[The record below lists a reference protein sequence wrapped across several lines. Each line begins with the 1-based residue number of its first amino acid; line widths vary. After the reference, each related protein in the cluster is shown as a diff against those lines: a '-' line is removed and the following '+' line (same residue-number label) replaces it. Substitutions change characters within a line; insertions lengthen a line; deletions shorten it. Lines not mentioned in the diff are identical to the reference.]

1 MGESLCKKL
10 VAEGFCM
17 LSFDLYGHGLSNA
30 PEVDLC
36 DCSFP
41 CCKRRRPRLYTI
53 DFFVDQTEELLLW
66 LGLEATPVNIIGF
79 SLGGTITVAF
89 AKRHPDQV
97 KRLLVMSPAGFLPKI
112 PCLWYVL
119 QACWCCIIL
128 LLPRMLCAC
137 LCQQATFIRSLKKNN
152 ASLADSVAENSWK
165 RFVWQFYFKR
175 GAAGAT
181 LAVTHRIPWFN
192 LRDMFLEVG
201 KHPRPVLLIWGLH
214 DKLNPVIPVAEE
226 VKQCFSNCGLVVVR
240 DAGHISICDQPHL
253 VAFHTLKFLQ
263 MPLDVD
269 IEIAC
274 LGTGDEDPH
283 NLEAGE
289 RSQEFVYLPPAIDSS
304 EGLHI
309 STLMHDTIDKDTMT
323 PTNAKESDAAIEL
336 ACDEYDSNH
345 ENISI

>member
-79 SLGGTITVAF
+79 SLGGTIAVAF

-137 LCQQATFIRSLKKNN
+137 LCQRAQFIRSLKKNN
-152 ASLADSVAENSWK
+152 ASLADSVAENSWAK
-165 RFVWQFYFKR
+165 FVWQFYIKR
-175 GAAGAT
+175 GVAGAT
-181 LAVTHRIPWFN
+181 LAVMHRIPWFN
-192 LRDMFLEVG
+192 LRDMFQEVG
-201 KHPRPVLLIWGLH
+201 KHPRPVLLIWGFH

-226 VKQCFSNCGLVVVR
+226 VKRCFSNCGLVIIR
-240 DAGHISICDQPHL
+240 DAGHISLCDQPRL

-269 IEIAC
+269 LEVG
-274 LGTGDEDPH
+274 LQTGDEDRDS
-283 NLEAGE
+283 LEAGE
-289 RSQEFVYLPPAIDSS
+289 RSQEFFFLHDNVESP
-304 EGLHI
+304 EGL
-309 STLMHDTIDKDTMT
+309 SVNALMLDIADKDSVS
-323 PTNAKESDAAIEL
+323 PTTEVDVGIE
-336 ACDEYDSNH
+336 AFTCDECDSIS
-345 ENISI
+345 ENTHI

>member
-152 ASLADSVAENSWK
+152 ASLSDSVAEKSWA

-175 GAAGAT
+175 GVASAT
-181 LAVTHRIPWFN
+181 LAATHRIPWFN

-226 VKQCFSNCGLVVVR
+226 VKRCFSNSGLVVIR
-240 DAGHISICDQPHL
+240 DAGHVSLCDQPTV

-263 MPLDVD
+263 MPLDEN
-269 IEIAC
+269 IEMC
-274 LGTGDEDPH
+274 LQTSDEALD

-289 RSQEFVYLPPAIDSS
+289 RSTEFLFLPGNSDSS
-304 EGLHI
+304 EGLNVN
-309 STLMHDTIDKDTMT
+309 TLMLDTIDKDVMS
-323 PTNAKESDAAIEL
+323 PTTEVDVTVDAFT
-336 ACDEYDSNH
+336 CDENDSIG
-345 ENISI
+345 ENVVI